1 MKEVYTMMNTVMDY
15 VKPELI
21 VVAVVLYFIGIAIKQ
36 SQAIKDKY
44 ITVII
49 GAIGIVLALIWV
61 LATSSIE
68 TWQNVLLALFTAIVQ
83 GVLVA
88 GLSTYVDQLIKQG
101 KKSE

>member
-1 MKEVYTMMNTVMDY
+1 MMNTVMDY

-44 ITVII
+44 IPVII

-88 GLSTYVDQLIKQG
+88 GLSTYVDPLIKQG

>member
-1 MKEVYTMMNTVMDY
+1 MMNAVIDY

-36 SQAIKDKY
+36 SQTIKDKY
-44 ITVII
+44 IPVII
-49 GAIGIVLALIWV
+49 GIVGIVLALIWV

-101 KKSE
+101 RKSE